1 MNSKRRNSDSVNFD
15 RRLFLG
21 GSAAVA
27 AGLWL
32 GGGLAG
38 RAWAVDSGSSGG
50 PVGETA
56 YGKIRGRMEGHIN
69 AFRGVPYGASTE
81 GSGRFLPP
89 SKPQP
94 WTGVR
99 DALEVGPKAP
109 QARGGGGLVAEYAP
123 MDWNGPMSE
132 D

>member
-27 AGLWL
+27 AGLWM
-32 GGGLAG
+32 GGSFLNAPS
-38 RAWAVDSGSSGG
+38 AWAVDTGSSAG
-50 PVGETA
+50 PIAETTA
-56 YGKIRGRMEGHIN
+56 GKVRGRMEKNIN
-69 AFRGVPYGASTE
+69 AFRGIPYGASPE
-81 GSGRFLPP
+81 GAARFLPP

-99 DALEVGPKAP
+99 DALEVAPKAP
-109 QARGGGGLVAEYAP
+109 QARAGAVSLP
-123 MDWNGPMSE
+123 NTRPWIGPGR
-132 D
+132 

>member
-1 MNSKRRNSDSVNFD
+1 MGCLKGVSSATTDTAGSRSCNRLDLLDYWAQLGGDMNSKRRNSDSVNFD

-81 GSGRFLPP
+81 
-89 SKPQP
+89 
-94 WTGVR
+94 
-99 DALEVGPKAP
+99 
-109 QARGGGGLVAEYAP
+109 
-123 MDWNGPMSE
+123 
-132 D
+132 